1 MTWNSYQKGKRELQ
15 NHLRGRKTLMS
26 PRVISSGKDP
36 PVFSNRDLRK
46 APSSGVELVSADAL
60 GSCVY

>member
-1 MTWNSYQKGKRELQ
+1 
-15 NHLRGRKTLMS
+15 MS

-46 APSSGVELVSADAL
+46 APSSGMDLVF
-60 GSCVY
+60 VYAFEKY

>member
-1 MTWNSYQKGKRELQ
+1 
-15 NHLRGRKTLMS
+15 MS

-46 APSSGVELVSADAL
+46 APSSGEELISPYVL
-60 GSCVY
+60 GKQ